1 MKKLFLYLLISLQA
15 GFNSSNTL
23 SSSFKGDW
31 KYIKD
36 FSIISIY
43 GDTQLNYIKSSTLHI
58 YKKKIYFDYPA
69 NQIIDTCYFSKITI
83 QNYGNYIDRLGFVDE
98 RLLSIVYSKKELSDI
113 EMIELN
119 CKNTFLGKM
128 YLKQD
133 TLILNCGGIL
143 IFMLKKR

>member
-1 MKKLFLYLLISLQA
+1 
-15 GFNSSNTL
+15 
-23 SSSFKGDW
+23 
-31 KYIKD
+31 
-36 FSIISIY
+36 
-43 GDTQLNYIKSSTLHI
+43 LHI